1 MKVFVLCSENPDH
14 KKGFKNLCNF
24 AKEKTLKE
32 SEWIANYC
40 QELNISQAKVLREK
54 YQNQNESEM
63 NMDSMIFDLEQYDEK
78 NL

>member
-32 SEWIANYC
+32 SGAAAPTSSLVDVAH
-40 QELNISQAKVLREK
+40 ELSTRGVFEELQALAVAISP
-54 YQNQNESEM
+54 SG
-63 NMDSMIFDLEQYDEK
+63 
-78 NL
+78 

>member
-1 MKVFVLCSENPDH
+1 MKVLVLCSENPDH

-40 QELNISQAKVLREK
+40 QELNLSQANVLREK
-54 YQNQNESEM
+54 Y
-63 NMDSMIFDLEQYDEK
+63 
-78 NL
+78 